1 MRKRS
6 LSESFLK
13 KFYEGGKW
21 AKITSL
27 AKYDSSLD
35 FEMRGNCI
43 ILYYRGGKILQIYED
58 DTLCGIDSKY
68 AANDVYQITYP
79 NLSYEDIESYISKA
93 KSLID
98 KYQIEVVKNLGEKE
112 IQQRVVYENNQSV
125 NSEDNDYFI
134 ADIEW
139 EDNKELGGRA
149 DIVAFKWNHTSHYHR
164 KVKLAIIEV
173 KQGESSIRTGKK
185 KKKNSDNE
193 EKDTAGLKKHYDDF
207 LKLKKNKEYVN
218 EVSKDM
224 LCVLHQK
231 YKLGLVNGLKDLFVD
246 DMMPIIE
253 DGIDFIFLLANYKPY
268 SMQLRNELEI
278 LPECKFFIGS
288 FMGYVLYKDF
298 IIKKTALIN
307 MFPQVKGFK
316 NR

>member
-27 AKYDSSLD
+27 AKYDPSLD

-43 ILYYRGGKILQIYED
+43 IVYYRGGKILQIYED

-68 AANDVYQITYP
+68 AANDVYQNTYP
-79 NLSYEDIESYISKA
+79 NPSYEDIETYISKA

-149 DIVAFKWNHTSHYHR
+149 DIVAFKWNHNKHSVR
-164 KVKLAIIEV
+164 KVKMAIIEV
-173 KQGESSIRTGKK
+173 KQGEGSIRTSRKQNK
-185 KKKNSDNE
+185 QYDE
-193 EKDTAGLKKHYDDF
+193 EKDTAGLKKHYDDY
-207 LKLKKNKEYVN
+207 LKLKKNKKYV
-218 EVSKDM
+218 EDVTKDM
-224 LCVLHQK
+224 LCVLYQK
-231 YKLGLVNGLKDLFVD
+231 FKLGLVNGLKDLFVND
-246 DMMPIIE
+246 KMPIIQ

-268 SMQLRNELEI
+268 SKQLRNELEQ
-278 LPECKFFIGS
+278 LSDCQFFIGS

-298 IIKKTALIN
+298 IVDKSEFIRL
-307 MFPQVKGFK
+307 FPQVKGFK
-316 NR
+316 E